1 MQSILNLILFNFAQK
16 LLLSFQSQMIKFF
29 GYPVEEH
36 HVTTQDGY
44 ILSLQR
50 IPKGKKGVPPNG
62 GVVFMQHGL
71 VSSSADYVM
80 NLPDTS
86 LGFILADLGYDVWLG
101 NSRGNTYSNKHVN
114 ISTDDPKFWAFRF
127 VNLLIHHHNHNNHC
141 HHHHYHHHQHHHH
154 HHQYHHHHHHQHH
167 HHYHHPNN
175 NNHLIIT

>member
-1 MQSILNLILFNFAQK
+1 
-16 LLLSFQSQMIKFF
+16 MIRYF

-36 HVTTQDGY
+36 HVTTEDGY

-62 GVVFMQHGL
+62 GVVFLQHGL

-80 NLPDTS
+80 NLPDNS

-114 ISTDDPKFWAFRF
+114 MSIHDPKFWAFRF
-127 VNLLIHHHNHNNHC
+127 AFGYLIFDYFITSLLRPIPC
-141 HHHHYHHHQHHHH
+141 WWLDCWFSSTCCQT
-154 HHQYHHHHHHQHH
+154 QC
-167 HHYHHPNN
+167 
-175 NNHLIIT
+175 ITSFHWVFVDLETCSKHRHMFKTPSI